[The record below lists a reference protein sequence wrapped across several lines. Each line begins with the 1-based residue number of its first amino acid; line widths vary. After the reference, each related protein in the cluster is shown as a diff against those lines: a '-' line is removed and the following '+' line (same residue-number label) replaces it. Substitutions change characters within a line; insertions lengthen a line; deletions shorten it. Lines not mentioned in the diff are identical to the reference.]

1 MKDTS
6 AFLEFV
12 GDTPVTRLLDFLI
25 TGRDFDYTLTDLSTK
40 AGVSWTTLNRILPSL
55 LKKSVIIETR
65 KIGRIRLYKI
75 NTKNEIVQKL
85 IELYQLTLLNQL
97 KKFDKKE
104 AIKNQDIDRDTQR
117 EIKKYK

>member
-1 MKDTS
+1 MKDKS

-40 AGVSWTTLNRILPSL
+40 AGISWTTLNRILPNL
-55 LKKSVIIETR
+55 LKNSMIIETR

-75 NTKNEIVQKL
+75 NTKNEIVRKI
-85 IELYQLTLLNQL
+85 IEIYQLSLLNQL
-97 KKFDKKE
+97 KK
-104 AIKNQDIDRDTQR
+104 IDRKEIMIKER
-117 EIKKYK
+117 E